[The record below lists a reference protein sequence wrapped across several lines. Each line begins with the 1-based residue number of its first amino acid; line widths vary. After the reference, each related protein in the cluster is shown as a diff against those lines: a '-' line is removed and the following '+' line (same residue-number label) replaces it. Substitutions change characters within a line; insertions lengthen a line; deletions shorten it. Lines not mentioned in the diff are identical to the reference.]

1 MGSLKEVQNMVLL
14 YLEEQII
21 EDEEFRLLY
30 EDYRNVMESY
40 YF

>member
-1 MGSLKEVQNMVLL
+1 MVLL

-21 EDEEFRLLY
+21 EVEEFRLLY
-30 EDYRNVMESY
+30 EEYHKFMVSY